1 MDSVPHERR
10 AHPRYSVKSGTYLY
24 NESIFAEILNIS
36 TGGVLC
42 KFLTDSQDKMT
53 PVNSIDLISIP
64 DKTCIQN
71 IPTSDLNYY
80 DPKSFKLLAMAS
92 VRESRLK
99 FRTSDASML
108 KKIQIFIDSIAVP
121 SPNQTPIS

>member
-71 IPTSDLNYY
+71 IPTSDLNYS
-80 DPKSFKLLAMAS
+80 DPRSFKLFAMAS

-99 FRTSDASML
+99 FRISDASL
-108 KKIQIFIDSIAVP
+108 LEKIQIFIDSIAVP
-121 SPNQTPIS
+121 IPNQFPSR